1 MDQQL
6 PPALLSAAK
15 EYLRDCKLRNFKP
28 PTISH
33 HSGRLQRFFT
43 WLSEHYPGICT
54 PAEITREA
62 LTDYQMELYKAISA
76 KGGRLSV
83 DAQHRGMGVVLAWL
97 CWMLEQEKIL
107 VNPGATIQ
115 LPHEPARLPRNYLS
129 IREMRKLLSVPDL
142 KTHLGVRNRAAL
154 EVFYST
160 GIRAGELQNLKLDHL
175 NLEEGWLT
183 VVYGKGGKDRVV
195 PLGKAAVHFLTEY
208 IEKTRPKLLSGKD
221 HPNVFVGR
229 YGAPVSH
236 DAVNRLVWSAAK
248 EAGIKRRI
256 TPHVLRH
263 TCATLL
269 LRGKAD
275 IRYIQ
280 ELLGHKSLSSTQVY
294 TRVEI
299 SDLKKVH
306 AKCHPREQEPLDSR
320 K

>member
-1 MDQQL
+1 MDQLQ
-6 PPALLSAAK
+6 SAAK

-28 PTISH
+28 PTLSH
-33 HSGRLQRFFT
+33 HSGALQRFFT
-43 WLSEHYPGICT
+43 WLSENQPGIGN

-62 LTDYQMELYKAISA
+62 LTDYQMHLYKAPSH
-76 KGGRLSV
+76 KGGRLSF
-83 DAQHRGMGVVLAWL
+83 DSQHRGVAIVLAWL
-97 CWMLEQEKIL
+97 SWLLEQEKIL
-107 VNPGATIQ
+107 VNPGATIR
-115 LPHEPARLPRNYLS
+115 LPSEPARLPRNYLS
-129 IREMRKLLSVPDL
+129 VREMRKLLSVPDL

-160 GIRAGELQNLKLDHL
+160 AIRAGELLNLHLDHL

-208 IEKTRPKLLSGKD
+208 IEKTRPKLLNGKD
-221 HPNVFVGR
+221 HPFVFAGR
-229 YGAPVSH
+229 FGDPMQH
-236 DAVNRLVWSAAK
+236 DGVCRLVANSAK
-248 EAGIKRRI
+248 RAGIKRRI

-263 TCATLL
+263 TVATLL

-306 AKCHPREQEPLDSR
+306 AKCHPREQEPLDS